1 MTKKRVVAAGIATL
15 LVSLTVIAVAVA
27 KPTSHRGA
35 AAVAAS
41 KLCKSAGLAYA
52 GPLSGGAA
60 FLGDDQHHWMQLFIS
75 YWNSG
80 KKIPGVPATM
90 KRVKLVDA
98 LDGDSGLD
106 PQKAATVAAQVVAN
120 SKVLGLVGFAGSNE
134 NLGGMPVLIR
144 GGVAAVSGSA
154 TLDSL
159 TDGKTLKPGYFFR
172 VVPNNT
178 VQANLGVA
186 FMRSKLGLKAGDKA
200 MVVDDAEAYGIGIAN
215 AAQAKMKAAG
225 VNVDR
230 ESQDQKNTDY
240 SALAQKAVAEGAKIV
255 YAPNQ
260 IASDSQ
266 LFAQQLKAAGYR
278 GVFFATDG
286 SFDNT
291 SFTFPGAYVSF
302 FATDIYQLKAV
313 HSIVHDFAAKYGK
326 TTPFGAPSWVA
337 AQAIAMAISQSC
349 TDGKTSRAEVRAD
362 LAKVKMTSSLLGHP
376 IAFTKLGDVAT
387 GGVTV
392 FQIQPGKV
400 YKLVSAG

>member
-1 MTKKRVVAAGIATL
+1 MNKRLVMAGTVAL
-15 LVSLTVIAVAVA
+15 LASLTVIAAA
-27 KPTSHRGA
+27 FARPASHSSA
-35 AAVAAS
+35 AATKAS
-41 KLCKSAGLAYA
+41 GLCQTAGIAYA

-60 FLGDDQHHWMQLFIS
+60 FLGDDQHNWMKLFIS

-106 PQKAATVAAQVVAN
+106 PQKAATVAAQIVGN

-134 NLGGMPVLIR
+134 NLGGVPVLIR
-144 GGVAAVSGSA
+144 GGVPAVSGSA
-154 TLDSL
+154 TLDAL
-159 TDGKTLKPGYFFR
+159 TDGTTLKPGYFFR
-172 VVPNNT
+172 VVPNNSA
-178 VQANLGVA
+178 QAQLGVS
-186 FMRSKLGLKAGDKA
+186 FMLSKLGLKSGDKV

-215 AAQAKMKAAG
+215 AAGSKLKGAG
-225 VNVDR
+225 VTVDR

-240 SALAQKAVAEGAKIV
+240 SALAQKAVAEGVKVV
-255 YAPNQ
+255 YAPTQ

-266 LFAQQLKAAGYR
+266 LFAQQLKAAGYK
-278 GVFFATDG
+278 GAFFATDG

-291 SFTFPGAYVSF
+291 SFTFVGAYVSF

-337 AQAIAMAISQSC
+337 AQAIAMAIATSC

-362 LAKVKMTSSLLGHP
+362 LAKVKMSASLLGHP
-376 IAFTKLGDVAT
+376 ISFTKNGDVAT

-392 FQIQPGKV
+392 FQIAPGKV
-400 YKLVSAG
+400 YKLVSSG

>member
-1 MTKKRVVAAGIATL
+1 MNKNKRIVVAGSAAV
-15 LVSLTVIAVAVA
+15 LVALTVITAAFA
-27 KPTSHRGA
+27 RPTAHHSA
-35 AAVAAS
+35 AAS
-41 KLCKSAGLAYA
+41 GLCKTAGIAYA

-60 FLGDDQHHWMQLFIS
+60 FLGDDQHNWMKLFIS

-80 KKIPGVPATM
+80 KRIPGVPATM

-98 LDGDSGLD
+98 VDGDSGLD
-106 PQKAATVAAQVVAN
+106 PQKAATVAAQIVGN

-144 GGVAAVSGSA
+144 GGVPAVSGSA
-154 TLDSL
+154 TLDAL
-159 TDGKTLKPGYFFR
+159 TDGKSLKPGYFFR
-172 VVPNNT
+172 VVPNNSA
-178 VQANLGVA
+178 QASLGVA
-186 FMRSKLGLKAGDKA
+186 FMLSKLGLKSGDRT

-215 AAQAKMKAAG
+215 AAQARLKRAG
-225 VNVDR
+225 VSVDR

-240 SALAQKAVAEGAKIV
+240 SALAQKAVASGVKMV
-255 YAPNQ
+255 YAPTQ

-266 LFAQQLKAAGYR
+266 LFAQQLKAAGYK
-278 GVFFATDG
+278 GNFMATDG

-291 SFTFPGAYVSF
+291 SFTFVGAYVSF

-362 LAKVKMTSSLLGHP
+362 LAKVKMSNSLLGHP
-376 IAFTKLGDVAT
+376 ISFTKNGDVAT

-392 FQIQPGKV
+392 FQIAPGKV
-400 YKLVSAG
+400 YKLVSGG

>member
-1 MTKKRVVAAGIATL
+1 LKNKKVLMTGLAALFA
-15 LVSLTVIAVAVA
+15 SLTVIA
-27 KPTSHRGA
+27 
-35 AAVAAS
+35 AAVARPDSHRSAS
-41 KLCKSAGLAYA
+41 AVTASSLCKSAGLAYA

-106 PQKAATVAAQVVAN
+106 PQKAATVGAQIVSN
-120 SKVLGLVGFAGSNE
+120 SKILGLVGFAGTNE

-144 GGVAAVSGSA
+144 GGIAAVSGSA
-154 TLDSL
+154 TGDQL

-178 VQANLGVA
+178 AQASLGVS
-186 FMRSKLGLKAGDKA
+186 FMLKKLGLKSGNKV
-200 MVVDDAEAYGIGIAN
+200 MVVDDAEAYGIGISD
-215 AAQAKMKAAG
+215 AAQAKLKAAG
-225 VNVDR
+225 VTVDR

-240 SALAQKAVAEGAKIV
+240 SALAQKAVAEGVKVV

-266 LFAQQLKAAGYR
+266 LFAQQLKAAGYK
-278 GVFFATDG
+278 GIFFATDG

-313 HSIVHDFAAKYGK
+313 HSIVHDFAGKYGK
-326 TTPFGAPSWVA
+326 TTPFGAPSWVG
-337 AQAIAMAISQSC
+337 AQALAMAISQSC

-362 LAKVKMTSSLLGHP
+362 LAKVKMTTSLLGHP
-376 IAFTKLGDVAT
+376 ISFTKNGDVAT

-392 FQIQPGKV
+392 FQIQGNKT

>member
-1 MTKKRVVAAGIATL
+1 MNKRLAMIATGVLVISLAIVASAIARPGSHRAGSTVTASSLCKTAGIAY
-15 LVSLTVIAVAVA
+15 
-27 KPTSHRGA
+27 G
-35 AAVAAS
+35 
-41 KLCKSAGLAYA
+41 

-60 FLGDDQHHWMQLFIS
+60 FLGDDQRNWMRLFIS
-75 YWNSG
+75 YWNGG
-80 KKIPGVPATM
+80 KRIPGVPATM
-90 KRVKLVDA
+90 KRVKIVDA
-98 LDGDSGLD
+98 FDGDGQLDG
-106 PQKAATVAAQVVAN
+106 QKAATVAAQMVGN
-120 SKVLGLVGFAGSNE
+120 SKVLGVVGFAGTNE
-134 NLGGMPVLIR
+134 NLGGTPVLIR
-144 GGVAAVSGSA
+144 GGLAAISGSA
-154 TLDSL
+154 TGDNL
-159 TDGKTLKPGYFFR
+159 TDGKSLKPGYFFR
-172 VVPNNT
+172 VVPNNSA
-178 VQANLGVA
+178 QASLGVKYMFA
-186 FMRSKLGLKAGDKA
+186 KLGLKKSDKV
-200 MVVDDAEAYGIGIAN
+200 MVVDDAEAYGIGISD
-215 AAQAKMKAAG
+215 AAQARLKVGG
-225 VNVDR
+225 VTVDR

-240 SALAQKAVAEGAKIV
+240 SALAQKAVAEGVKVV

-266 LFAQQLKAAGYR
+266 LFAQQLKAAGYH

-313 HSIVHDFAAKYGK
+313 HAIVHDFAGKYGK

-362 LAKVKMTSSLLGHP
+362 IAKVQMSTSLLGHP
-376 IAFTKLGDVAT
+376 ISFTKRGDVAT

-392 FQIQPGKV
+392 FQIGAGGV

>member
-1 MTKKRVVAAGIATL
+1 MNRRVVMACVAAL
-15 LVSLTVIAVAVA
+15 LVSLTVIA
-27 KPTSHRGA
+27 
-35 AAVAAS
+35 AAVARPSSHRSATAVTATS
-41 KLCKSAGLAYA
+41 LCKSAGLAYA

-60 FLGDDQHHWMQLFIS
+60 FLGDDQHNWMQLFIS

-106 PQKAATVAAQVVAN
+106 PQKAATVGAQIVAN
-120 SKVLGLVGFAGSNE
+120 SRVLGLVGFAGTNE

-154 TLDSL
+154 TGDNL
-159 TDGKTLKPGYFFR
+159 TDGKSLKPGYFFR

-178 VQANLGVA
+178 AQASLGVSY
-186 FMRSKLGLKAGDKA
+186 MLSKLGLKSGDKV
-200 MVVDDAEAYGIGIAN
+200 MVVDDAEAYGIGISD
-215 AAQAKMKAAG
+215 AAQAKLKSAG
-225 VNVDR
+225 VSVDR

-240 SALAQKAVAEGAKIV
+240 SALAQKAVAEGVKIV

-266 LFAQQLKAAGYR
+266 LFAQQLKAAGYK

-291 SFTFPGAYVSF
+291 SFTFVGAYVSF

-362 LAKVKMTSSLLGHP
+362 LAKVKMSTSLLGHP
-376 IAFTKLGDVAT
+376 IAFSKNGDVST

>member
-1 MTKKRVVAAGIATL
+1 LDKRVVTLTIAASVAS
-15 LVSLTVIAVAVA
+15 LVIVAA
-27 KPTSHRGA
+27 AFARPASHRST
-35 AAVAAS
+35 AAVTAS
-41 KLCKSAGLAYA
+41 SLCTSAGLAYA

-106 PQKAATVAAQVVAN
+106 PQKAATVGAQIVGN
-120 SKVLGLVGFAGSNE
+120 KRVLGLVGFAGSNE

-144 GGVAAVSGSA
+144 GGVVAISGSA
-154 TLDSL
+154 TADQL
-159 TDGKTLKPGYFFR
+159 TDGKSLKPGYFFR

-178 VQANLGVA
+178 AQASLGVKY
-186 FMRSKLGLKAGDKA
+186 MLTKLGLKQGQKV
-200 MVVDDAEAYGIGIAN
+200 MVVDDAEAYGIGISD
-215 AAQAKMKAAG
+215 AAQAKLKAAG
-225 VNVDR
+225 ISVDR

-240 SALAQKAVAEGAKIV
+240 SSLAQKAVASGVKVV

-260 IASDSQ
+260 VAADSQ
-266 LFAQQLKAAGYR
+266 LFAQQLKGAGYT
-278 GVFFATDG
+278 GAFFATDG
-286 SFDNT
+286 SYDNT
-291 SFTFPGAYVSF
+291 AFKFPGAYVSF
-302 FATDIYQLKAV
+302 FATDIYQLRAV

-349 TDGKTSRAEVRAD
+349 TDGKTSRAEVRANV
-362 LAKVKMTSSLLGHP
+362 AKVSMQTSLLGH
-376 IAFTKLGDVAT
+376 AVSFGKNGDVAT

-392 FQIQPGKV
+392 FQIQPGGV

>member
-1 MTKKRVVAAGIATL
+1 MINKRVVMIGTAAVLA
-15 LVSLTVIAVAVA
+15 SLTVIAAA
-27 KPTSHRGA
+27 FARPTSHRA
-35 AAVAAS
+35 ATAS
-41 KLCKSAGLAYA
+41 GLCQTAGIAYA
-52 GPLSGGAA
+52 GPLTGGAA
-60 FLGDDQHHWMQLFIS
+60 FLGADQHNWMKLFIS

-80 KKIPGVPATM
+80 KRIPGVPASM

-106 PQKAATVAAQVVAN
+106 PQKAATVAAQIVGN

-144 GGVAAVSGSA
+144 GGVPAVSGSA

-172 VVPNNT
+172 VVPNNSA
-178 VQANLGVA
+178 QASLGVA
-186 FMRSKLGLKAGDKA
+186 FMLKNLGLKSGDKV

-215 AAQAKMKAAG
+215 AAQFRMKGAG
-225 VNVDR
+225 VSVDR

-240 SALAQKAVAEGAKIV
+240 SALAQKAVAEGVKIV
-255 YAPNQ
+255 YAPTQ
-260 IASDSQ
+260 LASDSQ
-266 LFAQQLKAAGYR
+266 LFAQQLKASGYK
-278 GVFFATDG
+278 GQFFATDG

-349 TDGKTSRAEVRAD
+349 ADGKTSRAEVRLN
-362 LAKVKMTSSLLGHP
+362 LAKVKMATSLLGHP
-376 IAFTKLGDVAT
+376 IAFTRNGDVAT

>member
-1 MTKKRVVAAGIATL
+1 MK
-15 LVSLTVIAVAVA
+15 
-27 KPTSHRGA
+27 
-35 AAVAAS
+35 
-41 KLCKSAGLAYA
+41 
-52 GPLSGGAA
+52 
-60 FLGDDQHHWMQLFIS
+60 LFIS

-80 KKIPGVPATM
+80 KRIPGVPPTM
-90 KRVKLVDA
+90 KRVQLVDA
-98 LDGDSGLD
+98 VDGDSGLD
-106 PQKAATVAAQVVAN
+106 PQKAATVGAQIVGN

-154 TLDSL
+154 TLDAL
-159 TDGKTLKPGYFFR
+159 TDGKAIKPGYFFR
-172 VVPNNT
+172 VIPNNNA
-178 VQANLGVA
+178 QAQLGVK
-186 FMRSKLGLKAGDKA
+186 FMLTKLGLKSGDKV

-215 AAQAKMKAAG
+215 AAQVKLKAAG
-225 VNVDR
+225 VTVDR
-230 ESQDQKNTDY
+230 ESQDQKTTDY
-240 SALAQKAVAEGAKIV
+240 SALAQKAVAEGVKIV

-266 LFAQQLKAAGYR
+266 LFAQQLKAAGYK
-278 GVFFATDG
+278 GDFFATDG

-291 SFTFPGAYVSF
+291 SFTFVGAYVSF

-337 AQAIAMAISQSC
+337 AQALAMAISQSC
-349 TDGKTSRAEVRAD
+349 ADGKTSRAEVRANV
-362 LAKVKMTSSLLGHP
+362 AKVKMATSLLGHP
-376 IAFTKLGDVAT
+376 IAFTKNGDVAT

-392 FQIQPGKV
+392 FQIAPGKV

>member
-1 MTKKRVVAAGIATL
+1 MINNNKRIVVAG
-15 LVSLTVIAVAVA
+15 S
-27 KPTSHRGA
+27 
-35 AAVAAS
+35 AAVLVALTLITAA
-41 KLCKSAGLAYA
+41 
-52 GPLSGGAA
+52 LSGGAA
-60 FLGDDQHHWMQLFIS
+60 FLGDDQHSWMKLFIS

-80 KKIPGVPATM
+80 KRIPGVPATM

-98 LDGDSGLD
+98 VDGDSGLD
-106 PQKAATVAAQVVAN
+106 PQKAATVAAQIVGN

-144 GGVAAVSGSA
+144 GGVPAVSGSA
-154 TLDSL
+154 TLDGL

-172 VVPNNT
+172 VVPNNSA
-178 VQANLGVA
+178 QASLGVA
-186 FMRSKLGLKAGDKA
+186 FMLSKLGLKSGNKV

-215 AAQAKMKAAG
+215 AAQSKLKAAG
-225 VNVDR
+225 VSVDR

-240 SALAQKAVAEGAKIV
+240 SALAQKAVASGVKMV
-255 YAPNQ
+255 YAPTQ

-266 LFAQQLKAAGYR
+266 LFAQQLKAAGYK
-278 GVFFATDG
+278 GDFMATDG

-291 SFTFPGAYVSF
+291 SFTFVGAYVSF
-302 FATDIYQLKAV
+302 FATDIYQLRAV

-362 LAKVKMTSSLLGHP
+362 LAKVKMSNSLLGHP
-376 IAFTKLGDVAT
+376 ISFTKNGDVAT

-392 FQIQPGKV
+392 FQIAPGKV
-400 YKLVSAG
+400 YKLVSGG

>member
-1 MTKKRVVAAGIATL
+1 MINKNKRIVVAGSAAVLVALTL
-15 LVSLTVIAVAVA
+15 ITAAFA
-27 KPTSHRGA
+27 RPTAHHS
-35 AAVAAS
+35 VAAS
-41 KLCKSAGLAYA
+41 SLCKTAGIAYA

-60 FLGDDQHHWMQLFIS
+60 FLGDDQHSWMKLFIS

-80 KKIPGVPATM
+80 KSIPGVPATM

-98 LDGDSGLD
+98 VDGDSGLD
-106 PQKAATVAAQVVAN
+106 PQKAATVAAQIVGN

-144 GGVAAVSGSA
+144 GGVPAVSGSA
-154 TLDSL
+154 TLDGL

-172 VVPNNT
+172 VVPNNSA
-178 VQANLGVA
+178 QASLGVA
-186 FMRSKLGLKAGDKA
+186 FMLSKLGLKSGNKV

-215 AAQAKMKAAG
+215 AAQSKLKAAG
-225 VNVDR
+225 VSVDR

-240 SALAQKAVAEGAKIV
+240 SALAQKAVASGVKMV
-255 YAPNQ
+255 YAPTQ

-266 LFAQQLKAAGYR
+266 LFAQQLKAAGYK
-278 GVFFATDG
+278 GNFMATDG

-291 SFTFPGAYVSF
+291 SFTFVGAYVSF
-302 FATDIYQLKAV
+302 FATDIYQLRAV

-362 LAKVKMTSSLLGHP
+362 LAKVKMSNSLLGHP
-376 IAFTKLGDVAT
+376 ISFTKNGDVAT

-392 FQIQPGKV
+392 FQIAPGKV
-400 YKLVSAG
+400 YKLVSGG

>member
-1 MTKKRVVAAGIATL
+1 MNKRMVVAGSAAV
-15 LVSLTVIAVAVA
+15 LVALTVITAAFA
-27 KPTSHRGA
+27 RPTAHHST
-35 AAVAAS
+35 AAS
-41 KLCKSAGLAYA
+41 GLCNTAGIAYA

-60 FLGDDQHHWMQLFIS
+60 FLGDDQHNWMKLFIS

-80 KKIPGVPATM
+80 KRIPGVPATM

-98 LDGDSGLD
+98 VDGDSGLD
-106 PQKAATVAAQVVAN
+106 PQKAATVAAQVVGN

-144 GGVAAVSGSA
+144 GGVPAVSGSA
-154 TLDSL
+154 TLDGL

-172 VVPNNT
+172 VVPNNNA
-178 VQANLGVA
+178 QATLGVS
-186 FMRSKLGLKAGDKA
+186 FMQSKLGVKSGDKV

-215 AAQAKMKAAG
+215 GAQTKLKAAG
-225 VNVDR
+225 VSVDR

-240 SALAQKAVAEGAKIV
+240 SALAQKAVASGVKMV
-255 YAPNQ
+255 YAPTQ

-266 LFAQQLKAAGYR
+266 LFAQQLKAAGYK
-278 GVFFATDG
+278 GNFMATDG

-291 SFTFPGAYVSF
+291 SFTFVGAYVSF

-337 AQAIAMAISQSC
+337 AQAIAMAIAQSC

-362 LAKVKMTSSLLGHP
+362 LAKVKMSTSLLGHP
-376 IAFTKLGDVAT
+376 ISFTKNGDVAT

-392 FQIQPGKV
+392 FQIAPGKV
-400 YKLVSAG
+400 YKLVSGG